1 MQQSDIIAVLALL
14 LSALTLIQTDRQNKK
29 INEAST
35 ANTNL
40 NNGLIDVQKAAAN
53 AVKKANEAEE
63 KTYEL
68 ERKDKQKLKLRE
80 LKSAYDTMLT
90 FDLDS
95 DNKLTTEV
103 TPQQIHSYLRLVDSI
118 AGARNDDFI
127 DKTSADNQLGKFI
140 VIRCRK
146 IVNAKKPVDGASLI
160 NLPQYEN
167 VNSWLKEL
175 EDKFPAEKSPQQKP
189 PK

>member
-68 ERKDKQKLKLRE
+68 ERKDKQK
-80 LKSAYDTMLT
+80 
-90 FDLDS
+90 
-95 DNKLTTEV
+95 TE
-103 TPQQIHSYLRLVDSI
+103 IER
-118 AGARNDDFI
+118 A
-127 DKTSADNQLGKFI
+127 
-140 VIRCRK
+140 
-146 IVNAKKPVDGASLI
+146 
-160 NLPQYEN
+160 
-167 VNSWLKEL
+167 
-175 EDKFPAEKSPQQKP
+175 
-189 PK
+189 